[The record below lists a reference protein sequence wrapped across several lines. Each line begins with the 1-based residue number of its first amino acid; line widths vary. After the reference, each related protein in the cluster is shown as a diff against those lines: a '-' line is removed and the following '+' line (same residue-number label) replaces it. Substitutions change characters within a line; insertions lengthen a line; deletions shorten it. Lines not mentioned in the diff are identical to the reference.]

1 MLDEVSTTLET
12 RRCAFKEI
20 PPNLHA
26 AGVLGRDG
34 DTKIIWDKSKPDEV
48 AAARAMFDQLRK
60 KNYLAFK
67 VKGDKGD
74 KDDEQIREFDPNVER
89 MIFTP
94 QMQAG

>member
-1 MLDEVSTTLET
+1 MLDAVSTTLET
-12 RRCAFKEI
+12 KRCAFKEI
-20 PPNLHA
+20 PEGKHA

-34 DTKIIWDKSKPDEV
+34 DTKVIWDKNKPEEV
-48 AAARAMFDQLRK
+48 EAARLMFDALRK

-74 KDDEQIREFDPNVER
+74 KGDEQIREFDPTVER
-89 MIFTP
+89 MILTP

>member
-1 MLDEVSTTLET
+1 MLDAVSTSLEQ
-12 RRCAFKEI
+12 RRCAFAEI
-20 PPNLHA
+20 PTHLHA

-34 DTKIIWDKSKPDEV
+34 DTKIIWDKTKPDEV
-48 AAARAMFDQLRK
+48 AAARAMFDALRK

-74 KDDEQIREFDPNVER
+74 PSDEQIREFDPNIER
-89 MIFTP
+89 IVFTP